1 MVSVVN
7 TVPLLML
14 MVAVVVPAYLTQT
27 YYELVA
33 QLVEVHINRVK
44 LSRLATN
51 DHVIQNRNFYF
62 HDRTMEPC
70 NVFFYDMVEF
80 IMRFQCYHCRHSVR
94 IKWRMHERGATM

>member
-1 MVSVVN
+1 MVSVIN

-33 QLVEVHINRVK
+33 QLVHINRVK

-51 DHVIQNRNFYF
+51 DQVIQNRNFYF

-70 NVFFYDMVEF
+70 NVFSTT
-80 IMRFQCYHCRHSVR
+80 R
-94 IKWRMHERGATM
+94 